1 MTIARWIIAVV
12 IIAVVAMVTLSSLRP
27 RQVPPVAVQTA
38 AASHMSITRT
48 VTGAGKLEPERKVN
62 VSSNITGVLLE
73 LKVGIG
79 STVEKGQVIGQIDTS
94 RYKAQYQ
101 QQHAQLRSAEADVTR
116 ARANADYL
124 ASEEKRAEQLL
135 KSQVGSE
142 AELAKAR
149 SARALADSER
159 AAAESRSKMAKAGL
173 SEAQSALGWATLTAP
188 VAGTVL
194 AVNHRVGERVRGS
207 DFAEDVILTLG
218 SLGEVWVRLEVGEHD
233 VIFIKPGQSATIE
246 IDAFG
251 DKVFTGKVIDAG
263 RDAIVK
269 NAGTENEV
277 TSFPVWVA
285 LDEEPPRALSG
296 MSAQVTISTETR
308 ANVVA
313 VPIQAVTVRPPG
325 GPGGAPGADG
335 KRPQA
340 ADGKQPPAADGKQP
354 PAGDPAVPA
363 GGGKGKLDKVVFV
376 VEGGKVS
383 RRVVE
388 VGLQSESHVEI
399 VRGLKP
405 GEVVVEGPYR
415 TLARELEDGMP
426 VMVAE
431 QGGGGR

>member
-1 MTIARWIIAVV
+1 MTIVRWIFAAL
-12 IIAVVAMVTLSSLRP
+12 IIAVVAMVALSSLKP
-27 RQVPPVAVQTA
+27 RSAPLVEVHTATA
-38 AASHMSITRT
+38 AKTSITRT
-48 VTGAGKLEPERKVN
+48 VSGAGKLEPERKVN
-62 VSSNITGVLLE
+62 VSSNITGVLLD

-94 RYKAQYQ
+94 RYRAQFQ
-101 QQHAQLRSAEADVTR
+101 QQQAQVRSAEADVAR

-124 ASEEKRAEQLL
+124 ASEEKRSEQLA
-135 KSQVGSE
+135 KSQVASE
-142 AELAKAR
+142 SELAKAR

-159 AAAESRSKMAKAGL
+159 AAAESRAKMARAGL

-188 VAGTVL
+188 VGGTVL

-218 SLGEVWVRLEVGEHD
+218 SLGEVDVRLEVGEQD

-251 DKVFTGKVIDAG
+251 DRVFTGKVIDAG

-296 MSAQVTISTETR
+296 MSAQVTISTETHPD
-308 ANVVA
+308 VVA
-313 VPIQAVTVRPPG
+313 VPIQAVTVRPA
-325 GPGGAPGADG
+325 GPALTPVG
-335 KRPQA
+335 K
-340 ADGKQPPAADGKQP
+340 PPAPSAPAK
-354 PAGDPAVPA
+354 PAGEPPVA
-363 GGGKGKLDKVVFV
+363 GKSKLDKVVFV
-376 VEGGKVS
+376 VVDGVVKK
-383 RRVVE
+383 RVVE
-388 VGLQSESHVEI
+388 VGLSSETHVEI
-399 VRGLKP
+399 VRGLTA

-415 TLARELEDGMP
+415 TLARELEDGAA
-426 VMVAE
+426 VAVTGAE
-431 QGGGGR
+431 GGQ